1 MLCIVKLCCVSNGLL
16 MRLVCSVG
24 PCVLVTFAFSL
35 YRWLALCENEA
46 EVRKSSL
53 PVHSLSTDKS
63 YVVPPSGDTRQL
75 STSRPQA
82 ELQGLG
88 GGLPPDMRHA
98 RPTGVW
104 KCPDAHEQTPSQRVK
119 WPLCSQGYKVPRLQG

>member
-1 MLCIVKLCCVSNGLL
+1 MYIDTVMYIDTLIYID
-16 MRLVCSVG
+16 
-24 PCVLVTFAFSL
+24 

-88 GGLPPDMRHA
+88 GGLRS
-98 RPTGVW
+98 V
-104 KCPDAHEQTPSQRVK
+104 
-119 WPLCSQGYKVPRLQG
+119 